1 MALLNAHWFSLEIEK
16 TKTLNKFIWE
26 MFIIHTIDVSFEGFF
41 W

>member
-1 MALLNAHWFSLEIEK
+1 MALFNVHWFSLEIEK